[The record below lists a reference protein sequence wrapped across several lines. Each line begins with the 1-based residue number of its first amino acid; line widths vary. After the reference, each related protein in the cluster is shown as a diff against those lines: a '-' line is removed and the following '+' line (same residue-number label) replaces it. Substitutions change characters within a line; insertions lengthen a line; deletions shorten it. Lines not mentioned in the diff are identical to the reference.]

1 MTWKEE
7 IKKRVAVSG
16 GDRKKVAEEV
26 IEKLMEEVDKIS
38 DGVLE
43 FLVTPNH
50 VFAKRQKFYN
60 RQRIEGALKR
70 KVMNLLDGTED
81 YEPANE
87 YVKNNLLQG
96 LMQNELFVSVLG
108 DMRYDLEYTR
118 DE

>member
-1 MTWKEE
+1 MTWQDE
-7 IKKRVAVSG
+7 IKKKVSVSG

-43 FLVTPNH
+43 FLATPNY

-60 RQRIEGALKR
+60 RQQIEESLKR

-81 YEPANE
+81 YEPANS

-96 LMQNELFVSVLG
+96 LMQNELFGSVLG
-108 DMRYDLEYTR
+108 DMRYDFEYTR